1 MKGFRAA
8 AALDLFI
15 VLVATVASLV
25 QVSVSQEC
33 GIQAGGASCADNL
46 CCSQYGY
53 CGTGTEFTYCGTGC
67 QSQCGGSPSPTPTG
81 SGGVGGILTNS
92 LFDSFFPNRNSFYT
106 YAAFIS
112 AANSF
117 PSFGTTG
124 SSTQQAQ
131 EVAAFCAHVTEETGG
146 LVYINEIDQSQY
158 CDTIDTQY
166 PCAAGQGYDGRGP
179 LQLTWNYNY
188 GAASGSVGYNIL
200 ADPDEVANNAVIS
213 FETALWFWTT
223 PSPPKPSCH
232 DVMVG
237 NWSPSSDDIA
247 DGREQGFGETI
258 NIING
263 GIECG
268 QSSSSANNRIAYY
281 ENFCSQ
287 LGVSPGS
294 NLDC

>member
-33 GIQAGGASCADNL
+33 GSQAGGASCADNL

-53 CGTGTEFTYCGTGC
+53 CGTGTDYCGTGC

-146 LVYINEIDQSQY
+146 MLFNKV
-158 CDTIDTQY
+158 
-166 PCAAGQGYDGRGP
+166 
-179 LQLTWNYNY
+179 
-188 GAASGSVGYNIL
+188 L
-200 ADPDEVANNAVIS
+200 A
-213 FETALWFWTT
+213 
-223 PSPPKPSCH
+223 
-232 DVMVG
+232 
-237 NWSPSSDDIA
+237 
-247 DGREQGFGETI
+247 Q
-258 NIING
+258 
-263 GIECG
+263 
-268 QSSSSANNRIAYY
+268 
-281 ENFCSQ
+281 
-287 LGVSPGS
+287 VSTC
-294 NLDC
+294 L